1 MAKQP
6 EWSVLIRCTH
16 KKHFW
21 IPIAVFLDPQVT
33 SYGCGCPEGGPS
45 LPTPKTPASNRAI
58 NRAVRKLRREM
69 RKL

>member
-1 MAKQP
+1 MAKPP

-21 IPIAVFLDPQVT
+21 IPITVFLDPQVT
-33 SYGCGCPEGGPS
+33 SYGCGCPEGGS
-45 LPTPKTPASNRAI
+45 KYTPTETPASNRAI